1 MKSRSLVALAAAS
14 VWAAAAVPASALCP
28 LCTGEVRLD
37 SGLADCFVHRA
48 ADALKQLSLDKSFVI
63 MDLRDCGSRDGL
75 PTGTT
80 ADSPPP
86 VLDKLFSIDEA
97 GLKCLM
103 QAIDGMDESA
113 LSPSHVFNLSKDC
126 PAA

>member
-1 MKSRSLVALAAAS
+1 MKPRSLVAIVAAFA
-14 VWAAAAVPASALCP
+14 WATAVLPASALCP

-48 ADALKQLSLDKSFVI
+48 ADALKQLSPDKGFVI
-63 MDLRDCGSRDGL
+63 IDLRDCSSRDGL

-80 ADSPPP
+80 SDSPPP

-103 QAIDGMDESA
+103 QAIGGMDESA

-126 PAA
+126 PVP